1 MRKIWLIATTTYRKR
16 VRSGMFLVL
25 TLGLP
30 LLMLIAGA
38 IPILTATRDEAP
50 ASLGVVDESGEMA
63 PVDQVV
69 IEESLLDIDQ
79 SLTFVSVSDR
89 QAAQSAFDE
98 GEIGG
103 YLLIPQGYL
112 QGEAVTFY
120 GDETPGDVVEAG
132 LELYLQRALL
142 GDQPRWLFNRLQDPA
157 VYTYASQ
164 STGEE
169 VGEGPGLILRLLAPA
184 VLAMAFSLAV
194 FIGASQMGSAII
206 REKESRAME
215 MVVTSVRP
223 RELVAGK
230 VLGMTLLSLT
240 QFSIWIVGAIVAA
253 TLAFADQIELQTL
266 VLPWGSL
273 IWGLLLI
280 VPAYFLFAV
289 MAAGLGIIAGDQ
301 QQAQQLA
308 GIVGFLGLAPLWI
321 LGPVLSDPG
330 GPLAVGLTLFPFT
343 APTVAL
349 IRMILGEV
357 PVWQLASSLVLL
369 LLALAAGIWFVAR
382 IFRAAMLTYGQA
394 LRPRQIWTA
403 LREA

>member
-50 ASLGVVDESGEMA
+50 ASLGVVDESGELA

-69 IEESLLDIDQ
+69 IEKSLLDIDQ
-79 SLTFVSVSDR
+79 SLTFVSFSDR

-112 QGEAVTFY
+112 QGESVTFY
-120 GDETPGDVVEAG
+120 AGETPGDVVEAG

-142 GDQPRWLFNRLQDPA
+142 GDQPRWLFDRLQDPA
-157 VYTYASQ
+157 AYTYASQ

-169 VGEGPGLILRLLAPA
+169 VAEGPGLILRLLAPA

-215 MVVTSVRP
+215 MVITSVRP

-240 QFSIWIVGAIVAA
+240 QFTIWIAGAIAA
-253 TLAFADQIELQTL
+253 AALAFADQIELQTL

-349 IRMILGEV
+349 IRMIFGQV
-357 PVWQLASSLVLL
+357 PVWQLAASLVLVL
-369 LLALAAGIWFVAR
+369 LTLAAGIWFVAR

-403 LREA
+403 LRQA

>member
-38 IPILTATRDEAP
+38 IPILTATRSEAP
-50 ASLGVVDESGEMA
+50 ATLGVVDESGELA

-69 IEESLLDIDQ
+69 IEESLLDIDH
-79 SLTFVSVSDR
+79 SLIFISFAGR
-89 QAAQSAFDE
+89 KAAQTALDE

-112 QGEAVTFY
+112 QGEAVSFY
-120 GDETPGDVVEAG
+120 ADETPGVVVETG
-132 LELYLQRALL
+132 LELYLQKALL
-142 GDQPRWLFNRLQDPA
+142 GDQPRWLFDRLQDPA

-169 VGEGPGLILRLLAPA
+169 VGEGPALILRLLAPA
-184 VLAMAFSLAV
+184 VLALAFSLAV

-240 QFSIWIVGAIVAA
+240 QFTIWIAGAIAA
-253 TLAFADQIELQTL
+253 AALAFADQIDLQTL
-266 VLPWGSL
+266 VLPWASL

-289 MAAGLGIIAGDQ
+289 TAAGLGIIAGDH

-349 IRMILGEV
+349 IRMIFSEV
-357 PVWQLASSLVLL
+357 PVWQLAGSLVLL